1 MSRPRSAMRKIREIL
16 RLNLDQRL
24 SPRQIA
30 ASLSMSRITVR
41 RYVERA
47 QLAGLAW
54 PLPEGMDDRALEERL
69 FTPPPVPHSA
79 TRPLPDW
86 EHLHKELRRPSVTLA
101 LLHLEYKENHPD
113 GYQYTQFCC
122 HYRRWAR
129 QLDVVMRQEHRAGEK
144 CFIDFAGQTI
154 PITDPRTG
162 EISQAQ
168 LFVVVLGAS
177 NYTYAEALCSQ
188 ELPHWIGA
196 HVRAFRFFGGC
207 PRILVPDNL
216 KAAVTKAHRYEPTL
230 NATYAELAAHYGCA
244 VIPARARKPRD
255 KAKVEQGVLLAERW
269 ILAVLRNRTFFSL
282 AEANAA
288 IAGLLARLN
297 LRPFKKLAG
306 SRQSLF
312 TELERP
318 ALRPLPACPYEY
330 AVWKTAKVSIDY
342 HIDVDHHY
350 YSVPHRYV
358 GEQVDVRLSAATVE
372 LYLRGRRI
380 ASHLRSELAGRYTT
394 EREHMPASHRAHLD
408 WTPERIVRW
417 AEETGPQTA
426 ALARGILESRPHPE
440 QGYRSCLGILRL
452 GRRYGAERLEAAATR
467 ALAVRS
473 LSYRSVES
481 ILKIGLDRQPL
492 PATPL
497 SAPAPRHDN
506 LRGPAYYR

>member
-1 MSRPRSAMRKIREIL
+1 MPRPRSAMRKIRDVL
-16 RLNLDQRL
+16 RLSRSEGL
-24 SPRQIA
+24 SPRQVA
-30 ASLSMSRITVR
+30 TSLGLSRITVR

-47 QLAGLAW
+47 RLAGLSW
-54 PLPEGMDDRALEERL
+54 PLPDGMDDRALAECL
-69 FTPPPVPHSA
+69 FAPARPPSV
-79 TRPLPDW
+79 TRPLPDFA
-86 EHLHKELRRPSVTLA
+86 EVHRELRRPGVTLQ
-101 LLHLEYKENHPD
+101 LLQLEYKESHPD
-113 GYQYTQFCC
+113 GYEYSQFCNR
-122 HYRRWAR
+122 YRLWQRH
-129 QLDVVMRQEHRAGEK
+129 LDVVMRQEHRAGEK
-144 CFIDFAGQTI
+144 CFVDYAGQTV
-154 PITDPRTG
+154 PISDPHTG
-162 EISQAQ
+162 AVVLRAEI
-168 LFVVVLGAS
+168 FVAVLGAS
-177 NYTYAEALCSQ
+177 NFTYAEAFPSQ
-188 ELPHWIGA
+188 ELPHWITA
-196 HVRAFRFFGGC
+196 HVHAFAFFGGC
-207 PRILVPDNL
+207 PKIVVPDNL
-216 KAAVTKAHRYEPTL
+216 RSGVTKAHRYEPEI
-230 NATYAELAAHYGCA
+230 NATYLEMAAHYG
-244 VIPARARKPRD
+244 VSIIPARPYKPRD
-255 KAKVEQGVLLAERW
+255 KAKVEQGVLLVERW
-269 ILAVLRNRTFFSL
+269 ILARLRHRTFFSL
-282 AEANAA
+282 AELNAA
-288 IAGLLARLN
+288 IAELLVSLN
-297 LRPFKKLAG
+297 GRPFKKLAG

-312 TELERP
+312 EDLERP
-318 ALRPLPACPYEY
+318 TLRPLPACPYEY

-342 HIDVDHHY
+342 HVDVDHHY

-358 GEQVDVRLSAATVE
+358 GEQVDVRLSAVTVE

-380 ASHLRSELAGRYTT
+380 ASHLRSSVPGRYTT

-497 SAPAPRHDN
+497 SGPAPRHDN